1 MTEHG
6 KDIVDLVAA
15 GGGAY
20 SGASWVGIIASNWLT
35 PIASLFTII
44 WLGTR
49 ILESKS
55 CQRLIKRIKDML
67 KSIEAR
73 LRKK

>member
-1 MTEHG
+1 MMTEQG
-6 KDIVDLVAA
+6 KEIADLVAA

-20 SGASWVGIIASNWLT
+20 SGASWIGIISTNWLT

-49 ILESKS
+49 IFESKT
-55 CQRLIKRIKDML
+55 CQDLIKRVKTKAKAL
-67 KSIEAR
+67 VKR
-73 LRKK
+73 LRK